1 MTIAEVSRVYQ
12 IPVDTL
18 RYYERIGLLPPVNR
32 NRSGFRDY
40 TEENCSWVQFIKCMR
55 AAGIQVEALADYV
68 ALFQQGDRTREAR
81 KQILLEQREL
91 LQTRVNELQGTLDL
105 LTRKI
110 ESYEEWNPG
119 AEEQLLDGD
128 QIPSWAA
135 VSVNSALCCGVM
147 DAVGGQ
153 SRPNDPLTRAEAVQ
167 MLYRALSLN
176 EKE

>member
-55 AAGIQVEALADYV
+55 AAGIPVEALADYV

-81 KQILLEQREL
+81 KQILIEQHIEADPVKPYDPAL
-91 LQTRVNELQGTLDL
+91 PLAFTSLQ
-105 LTRKI
+105 
-110 ESYEEWNPG
+110 
-119 AEEQLLDGD
+119 
-128 QIPSWAA
+128 
-135 VSVNSALCCGVM
+135 
-147 DAVGGQ
+147 
-153 SRPNDPLTRAEAVQ
+153 
-167 MLYRALSLN
+167 
-176 EKE
+176 

>member
-40 TEENCSWVQFIKCMR
+40 TEENRSWVQFIKCMR
-55 AAGIQVEALADYV
+55 AAGIPVEALADYV
-68 ALFQQGDRTREAR
+68 ALFQQGDRTRAAR

-91 LQTRVNELQGTLDL
+91 LQSRVNELQGTLDL

-119 AEEQLLDGD
+119 AEEQLLA
-128 QIPSWAA
+128 PSA
-135 VSVNSALCCGVM
+135 
-147 DAVGGQ
+147 
-153 SRPNDPLTRAEAVQ
+153 Q
-167 MLYRALSLN
+167 MG
-176 EKE
+176 